1 MILLFPLEVASLD
14 ISIFGFRALWSP
26 VFLSVIVILIGVYFY
41 IIRKEKYRVTGKQ
54 QFFFLSSMI
63 LLYMMKGG
71 PFDLLG
77 HLMFS
82 AHMTAMAIVYLAVPP
97 LMLLGLPET
106 LLREFINLKRVRPLY
121 SFFTKPLIA
130 LILFNGLFSLYHIPL
145 VFDVVKTDMILHSI
159 TTSVLFIGAF
169 LMWWPVVNPL
179 PEEESLTPIKKIGY
193 IFADGVLLTPACA
206 LIIFA
211 STPLYSTYT
220 DPTLWLTAL
229 ELCVPADML
238 ATLSISTPELF
249 NWFPVVEDQ
258 QLGGVIMKVVQEIV
272 YGSILG
278 YIFFQWARKERE
290 NDQLEIATKPQ
301 VN

>member
-1 MILLFPLEVASLD
+1 LD

-26 VFLSVIVILIGVYFY
+26 GYLFVVAALIGIYFY
-41 IIRKEKYRVTGKQ
+41 LIRKEKYKVTGKQ
-54 QFFFLSSMI
+54 QFFFVSSMI
-63 LLYMMKGG
+63 LLYLMKGG

-97 LMLLGLPET
+97 LMILGLPQT
-106 LLREFINLKRVRPLY
+106 LLREVINIKSIRPVY

-145 VFDVVKTDMILHSI
+145 IFDVVKTDEVLHAI
-159 TTSVLFIGAF
+159 TSVVLFLGAF

-179 PEEESLTPIKKIGY
+179 PEEESLTPIKKIGF

-211 STPLYSTYT
+211 SAPMYSTYT
-220 DPTLWLTAL
+220 DSTLWLSAL
-229 ELCVPADML
+229 ELCVPTDML
-238 ATLSISTPELF
+238 ASLNISTPELF
-249 NWFPVVEDQ
+249 NWFSLLEDQ

-278 YIFFQWARKERE
+278 YIFFQWAKKERE
-290 NDQLEIATKPQ
+290 QDEVDLKTEPQ
-301 VN
+301 IN

>member
-1 MILLFPLEVASLD
+1 MD